1 VERVDQA
8 PVGSTANEF
17 VLWEAA
23 CIRELF
29 QSVEYPQVGRESEA
43 SSSVR
48 SRALEDPKR
57 DYSRSNDENVQGVR
71 KAFRYNTDR

>member
-1 VERVDQA
+1 MGGVYQA
-8 PVGSTANEF
+8 PVGSIANEST
-17 VLWEAA
+17 LWEAA

-57 DYSRSNDENVQGVR
+57 DYSSSNDENVQGVR
-71 KAFRYNTDR
+71 KAFRSATDQ